1 MYQFSGEGLY
11 VLLRITHTPKY
22 PDEIPELEIEESD
35 NMSDE
40 DLDEFKAHL
49 HSVME
54 ESLGMVMIFTI
65 ISTSIEW
72 LGSKWEEIKHRESE
86 EIRLKKELS
95 DAEEKVMTMDSF
107 QTFAKTNFEKTI
119 NQKLIVGSVSY
130 VSEI

>member
-1 MYQFSGEGLY
+1 M
-11 VLLRITHTPKY
+11 RITHTPKY

-40 DLDEFKAHL
+40 DLDEFKAYL

-72 LGSKWEEIKHRESE
+72 LGSKWDDIQFRERE
-86 EIRLKKELS
+86 AIRLKKELS
-95 DAEEKVMTMDSF
+95 DAEEKVIVMRPKG
-107 QTFAKTNFEKTI
+107 QKTI
-119 NQKLIVGSVSY
+119 LMFVKTQM
-130 VSEI
+130 

>member
-95 DAEEKVMTMDSF
+95 DAEEKVIRQWTLSKHLPK
-107 QTFAKTNFEKTI
+107 QTSKRP
-119 NQKLIVGSVSY
+119 
-130 VSEI
+130 

>member
-1 MYQFSGEGLY
+1 MTINRLYLTFWKFKYLNQFSIEGLY

-22 PDEIPELEIEESD
+22 PEEIPELEIEESD
-35 NMSDE
+35 NMSDD

-49 HSVME
+49 HSMME

-72 LGSKWEEIKHRESE
+72 LGSKWEEIKFRESE

-95 DAEEKVMTMDSF
+95 DAEEKVLPTKS
-107 QTFAKTNFEKTI
+107 
-119 NQKLIVGSVSY
+119 
-130 VSEI
+130 